1 MMQSIYPRTH
11 KTSLML
17 GTNEISSIRKPSS
30 RVKNT
35 ARSGEGKITEIVT
48 QSGDLGDMPLL
59 MPLLAKLSQEDRWF
73 AWISPPIHLPKAL
86 LQDAGIDLK
95 KVMLLYPDENFSA
108 KQLAEKALAAGT
120 CHAVISWVGDIT
132 NEEIKRLELSAQL
145 GSSNGILIRQR
156 HPH

>member
-1 MMQSIYPRTH
+1 MMQSIYPRTN
-11 KTSLML
+11 KKSPRI
-17 GTNEISSIRKPSS
+17 GNNEISNIRHPAKAS
-30 RVKNT
+30 KGNT
-35 ARSGEGKITEIVT
+35 GFGKITEIVT

-59 MPLLAKLSQEDRWF
+59 MPLLAKLSQEDRWL

-95 KVMLLYPDENFSA
+95 KVILLYPDENLSA

-120 CHAVISWVGDIT
+120 CHAVISWVGDIS
-132 NEEIKRLELSAQL
+132 NEEMQRLELSAQL